1 MEIKVHPKIQSFLVS
16 ELNPAEYNPRK
27 IDDESLAGLAK
38 SVAKFGLVELIIVN
52 IREGRNVIVGG
63 HQRFKVVQQSGVEK
77 IDCIVVDLSVE
88 DEKLLNLSLNNPHI
102 QGQFIDA
109 VSDYIATLKSE
120 IPDEQDILDL
130 RLDELMDEI
139 VATEGLTD
147 DDAVP
152 ESPAEPIT
160 QPGDLWLLGAYWE
173 CDTCGKRYDYEAGK
187 AMVDAGKECDC
198 GNA

>member
-1 MEIKVHPKIQSFLVS
+1 MQIQVHPEIRTFNVS
-16 ELNPAEYNPRK
+16 ELNPAEYNPRQ

-52 IREGRNVIVGG
+52 VRDGRNVIVGG

-77 IDCIVVDLSVE
+77 IDCIVVDLSIE

-109 VSDYIATLKSE
+109 VSDYIAKLRSE
-120 IPDEQDILDL
+120 IPNEMDILDL
-130 RLDELMDEI
+130 RLDELMGEI
-139 VATEGLTD
+139 EAAEGLVD

-152 ESPAEPIT
+152 EPPKVAIT
-160 QPGDLWLLGAYWE
+160 KPGDIWLMGAHTV
-173 CDTCGKRYDYEAGK
+173 CPHCGGK
-187 AMVDAGKECDC
+187 NDVD
-198 GNA
+198 

>member
-1 MEIKVHPKIQSFLVS
+1 MEIKVHPEIRSFKCS
-16 ELNPAEYNPRK
+16 DLNPAEYNPRK
-27 IDDESLAGLAK
+27 IDEEALTGLAK

-52 IREGRNVIVGG
+52 VRDGRNVIVGG
-63 HQRFKVVQQSGVEK
+63 HQRFKVVQQSGVET

-109 VSDYIATLKSE
+109 VSDYIAALKAQ

-139 VATEGLTD
+139 KATEGLTD

-152 ESPAEPIT
+152 EPPKEAIT

-173 CDTCGKRYDYEAGK
+173 CDTCGKRYDYAEGK
-187 AMVDAGKECDC
+187 AMVDAGKECAC
-198 GNA
+198 GTA

>member
-1 MEIKVHPKIQSFLVS
+1 MEINMCPEIRTFKVSD
-16 ELNPAEYNPRK
+16 LNPAEYNPRQ
-27 IDDESLAGLAK
+27 IDDEALAGLAK

-52 IREGRNVIVGG
+52 VRNGRNVIVGG
-63 HQRFKVVQQSGVEK
+63 HQRFKVVQQSGVQT
-77 IDCIVVDLSVE
+77 IDCIVVDLSTE

-109 VSDYIATLKSE
+109 VSDYIAKLKDQ

-130 RLDELMDEI
+130 RLDELMGEI
-139 VATEGLTD
+139 EATEGLTD

-152 ESPAEPIT
+152 EPPKEAIT

-173 CDTCGKRYDYEAGK
+173 CDNCGKRYDYDQGK
-187 AMVDAGKECDC
+187 AMVNAGKECDC
-198 GNA
+198 G